1 MKVNKTRAARAEI
14 TRNMLLDHARAI
26 FTQGGYAEASMDALV
41 GRAKVTKG
49 ALYHHFTSKQE
60 IYRAVVE
67 DMEREVVARIEAAAD
82 EHPEPRDQL
91 RAMCHAYLDVC
102 LDVDLAR
109 TLVIEAPVV
118 LGWKS
123 WCDIAQVNEVAAL
136 KKRLSGAKVT
146 GLVSDEPLETVAQV
160 LLGALNTGAR
170 VIATAPDPAAARLQV
185 EQTIGRLLKGLGL
198 PDAAA

>member
-1 MKVNKTRAARAEI
+1 MKVKKTRAARAEI

-26 FTQGGYAEASMDALV
+26 FTQGGYGEASMDALV
-41 GRAKVTKG
+41 SRAKVTKG
-49 ALYHHFTSKQE
+49 ALYHHFTNKQE

-82 EHPEPRDQL
+82 AHAEPRDQL

-109 TLVIEAPVV
+109 TLVIEAPMV
-118 LGWKS
+118 LGWKT

-136 KKRLSGAKVT
+136 AKRLSAAEVT
-146 GLVSDEPLETVAQV
+146 ALSIDEPLETVAQV

-185 EQTIGRLLKGLGL
+185 EQTIERLLKGLGL